1 MTREIVQ
8 NKATGYDIN
17 QQHDNG
23 LSRNGVQ
30 PNFMS
35 CLTIPV
41 FPKVATVQ
49 VWSDKVIWDMRF
61 WTFFLDPHI
70 EEIMEIVGTEAK
82 SRTTSP
88 QPDQIKQLKLIV
100 ISTEGD
106 CNINS
111 WKLQTGGF
119 SSL

>member
-35 CLTIPV
+35 CLTIPA

-49 VWSDKVIWDMRF
+49 VWSDKVIWDMRV
-61 WTFFLDPHI
+61 WTFFFGPSYRGNH
-70 EEIMEIVGTEAK
+70 GNHWY
-82 SRTTSP
+82 
-88 QPDQIKQLKLIV
+88 DQIKQLKLIV
-100 ISTEGD
+100 ISTEWD

>member
-1 MTREIVQ
+1 MIMVCLEME
-8 NKATGYDIN
+8 YN
-17 QQHDNG
+17 QILCRALPSQFSRKLP
-23 LSRNGVQ
+23 LSKFGVTKSYGICG
-30 PNFMS
+30 FGHS
-35 CLTIPV
+35 
-41 FPKVATVQ
+41 
-49 VWSDKVIWDMRF
+49 
-61 WTFFLDPHI
+61 FLDPHI